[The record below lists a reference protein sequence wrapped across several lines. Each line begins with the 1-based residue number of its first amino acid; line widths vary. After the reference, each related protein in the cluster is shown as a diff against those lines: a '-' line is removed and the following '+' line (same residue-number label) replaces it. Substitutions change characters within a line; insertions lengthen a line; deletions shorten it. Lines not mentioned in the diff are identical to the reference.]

1 MCYNLNIRRFFFM
14 NDKDLV
20 IKFTDTMY
28 ATKKDVIKALNTS
41 LIDPFWTKITEYRNQ
56 YKKTL
61 SLLAITKTSY
71 FLVMTTNVTNSLSS
85 IQNKLSK
92 LAITLSKLPNN
103 AIEKTLIRDESC
115 TKILKAVASINN
127 ISPSDITIANILA
140 GRQVSSEYNLLVNY
154 YECLKSLE
162 NHYIE
167 PYSEDCLGEYLSLIN
182 GNSEL
187 TKFYRTE
194 EINNRNQ
201 NVVIGRQYSSAP
213 CSLIDYLMNNSID
226 FANNSSFD
234 YIIRAFSAYF
244 SINSI
249 KPFEQYNEELSILM
263 LKKVLAPTSLES
275 LASILPLEEFLNE
288 DPAIINGFNE
298 AAKTRDLTYL
308 LIAFLNKFDKIIST
322 FYNRIEQIQLSNVKK
337 EYYHGADEQSFIK
350 EINTIKNEQPTSIKP
365 IVEPKTVKSVEVKK
379 EKEKET
385 NINIPVQKIVQ
396 PSINNKDYDSL
407 AEDLLESDPLLRPAQ
422 AAFYVRHC
430 TVGKY
435 YTIAQYK
442 KATGCVYETA
452 RTSMDNLAKRGY
464 YKREPLKNK
473 FIYTPIPKE

>member
-1 MCYNLNIRRFFFM
+1 M

-140 GRQVSSEYNLLVNY
+140 GRQVSSEYSLLVNY

-308 LIAFLNKFDKIIST
+308 LIAFINKFDKIIST

-337 EYYHGADEQSFIK
+337 E
-350 EINTIKNEQPTSIKP
+350 
-365 IVEPKTVKSVEVKK
+365 
-379 EKEKET
+379 
-385 NINIPVQKIVQ
+385 
-396 PSINNKDYDSL
+396 
-407 AEDLLESDPLLRPAQ
+407 
-422 AAFYVRHC
+422 
-430 TVGKY
+430 
-435 YTIAQYK
+435 
-442 KATGCVYETA
+442 
-452 RTSMDNLAKRGY
+452 
-464 YKREPLKNK
+464 
-473 FIYTPIPKE
+473 

>member
-201 NVVIGRQYSSAP
+201 NEEVNFFHNCYKQY
-213 CSLIDYLMNNSID
+213 
-226 FANNSSFD
+226 
-234 YIIRAFSAYF
+234 
-244 SINSI
+244 
-249 KPFEQYNEELSILM
+249 
-263 LKKVLAPTSLES
+263 
-275 LASILPLEEFLNE
+275 
-288 DPAIINGFNE
+288 
-298 AAKTRDLTYL
+298 
-308 LIAFLNKFDKIIST
+308 
-322 FYNRIEQIQLSNVKK
+322 
-337 EYYHGADEQSFIK
+337 H
-350 EINTIKNEQPTSIKP
+350 
-365 IVEPKTVKSVEVKK
+365 
-379 EKEKET
+379 
-385 NINIPVQKIVQ
+385 
-396 PSINNKDYDSL
+396 
-407 AEDLLESDPLLRPAQ
+407 
-422 AAFYVRHC
+422 
-430 TVGKY
+430 
-435 YTIAQYK
+435 
-442 KATGCVYETA
+442 
-452 RTSMDNLAKRGY
+452 
-464 YKREPLKNK
+464 
-473 FIYTPIPKE
+473 